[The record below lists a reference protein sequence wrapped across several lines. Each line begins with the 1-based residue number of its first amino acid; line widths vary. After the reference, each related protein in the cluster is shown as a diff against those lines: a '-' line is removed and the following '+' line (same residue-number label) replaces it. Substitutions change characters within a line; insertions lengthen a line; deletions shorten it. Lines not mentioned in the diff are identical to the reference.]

1 MQNLSCAPLGPRRR
15 RVSTIDPPKSPA
27 QGRFALP
34 AMLIGSAALAFG
46 PWLVRLADTPPVT
59 SAFWR
64 LALAALQLFALA
76 RISSGPLRMDRAS
89 LALAALAAAFFAADL
104 AAWHFGIM
112 GTTLANATLLAN
124 GATFLLP
131 LWGVIMLKQRLGT
144 PGIAALALAAI
155 GMALLLGQSAELS
168 ASHLQGDLLCLLAA
182 LFYTAYLITVDKLR
196 SQLGALPILAVVSAL
211 AAIMLLPAALAL
223 GGSLAVGNWTPVAAL
238 ALGSQVFG
246 QGLIVYAISHLR
258 PLVIGLALLI
268 QPIISATLGALRY
281 NEMPGPL
288 DLLGALLIAAAL
300 LLARLKPAPKIAP
313 AAA

>member
-1 MQNLSCAPLGPRRR
+1 
-15 RVSTIDPPKSPA
+15 VSTSDPTASHAK
-27 QGRFALP
+27 GRFALP
-34 AMLIGSAALAFG
+34 AVLLGSAALAFG
-46 PWLVRLADTPPVT
+46 PWLVRLAETPPVT

-64 LALAALQLFALA
+64 LALASLPLFVLA
-76 RISSGPLRMDRAS
+76 RLSSGPVVITRAS

-104 AAWHFGIM
+104 AAWHFGIL
-112 GTTLANATLLAN
+112 GTTLGNATLLAN

-131 LWGVIMLKQRLGT
+131 LWGVIMLKQRLGG

-196 SQLGALPILAVVSAL
+196 SQLGALPILAIISLL
-211 AAIMLLPAALAL
+211 AALMLLPAALTL
-223 GGSLAVGNWTPVAAL
+223 GGGLSVGNWTPIIAL

-246 QGLIVYAISHLR
+246 QGLIVYAISYLR
-258 PLVIGLALLI
+258 PIVIGLALLI
-268 QPIISATLGALRY
+268 QPIISATLGLLRY

-288 DLLGALLIAAAL
+288 DLLGAALIAAAL

-313 AAA
+313 AVA